1 MPPTRE
7 FLRRT
12 RSRIR
17 ARANQAG
24 IALLRA
30 VACRMGHAVV
40 RRDFYSPLVDTR
52 TMPGELWTRAAPTP
66 GLDLD
71 LDGQLGFLE
80 RRLAPVIAEF
90 RPPMR
95 AADAN
100 KRFHLENPMYGPMD
114 AHLLYAFVR
123 EMRPRR
129 VLELGS
135 GYSTLVIQEALSRNA
150 GEGDTATHRVVDPY
164 PSPLLEGVDAHLLM
178 HRQSAAGVDVVLFDE
193 LEDRDI
199 LFVDTSHAVRPGGD
213 VVRVVLEVLPTLRPG
228 VIVHLHDIFRP
239 FEYPRVLYDV
249 FNVHWQE
256 QYLVQALLSDNPG
269 FEILCANHA
278 LWRLRRERVL
288 PLFPGLTEGMEPSG
302 FWFVRR

>member
-1 MPPTRE
+1 MRPTRE

-12 RSRIR
+12 RSRAR
-17 ARANQAG
+17 ARAQQTG
-24 IALLRA
+24 VALLRA
-30 VACRMGHAVV
+30 AGRRTGYSVV

-52 TMPGELWTRAAPTP
+52 TLPDDLWTRAAPIP

-71 LDGQLGFLE
+71 LDGQLEFLE
-80 RRLAPVIAEF
+80 RRLATLVAEF
-90 RPPMR
+90 RPPLR
-95 AADAN
+95 AADPPT
-100 KRFHLENPMYGPMD
+100 RFHLENPMYGPMD

-123 EMRPRR
+123 EMRPQR

-150 GEGDTATHRVVDPY
+150 RDGDAATHQVVDPY
-164 PSPLLEGVDAHLLM
+164 PSPLLEGSQAQLRI
-178 HRQSAAGVDVVLFDE
+178 HRQSAAAVAPALFGE

-213 VVRVVLEVLPTLRPG
+213 VVRIVLEVLPTLRAG
-228 VIVHLHDIFRP
+228 VVVHVHDIFRP

-249 FNVHWQE
+249 LDVHWQE
-256 QYLVQALLSDNPG
+256 QYLIQALLSDNPG

-288 PLFPGLTEGMEPSG
+288 PMFPGLREGMEPSG
-302 FWFVRR
+302 FWLVRR

>member
-1 MPPTRE
+1 M
-7 FLRRT
+7 
-12 RSRIR
+12 
-17 ARANQAG
+17 
-24 IALLRA
+24 LRA
-30 VACRMGHAVV
+30 AGRGMGYAVV
-40 RRDFYSPLVDTR
+40 RRDFYSPLVETR
-52 TMPGELWTRAAPTP
+52 TLPDDLWTRAAPTP

-71 LDGQLGFLE
+71 LDGQLAFLE
-80 RRLAPVIAEF
+80 RRLSTLIAEF
-90 RPPMR
+90 RPPLHAGR
-95 AADAN
+95 PPLQATNAPT
-100 KRFHLENPMYGPMD
+100 RFHLENPMYGPMD

-123 EMRPRR
+123 EMRPKR

-150 GEGDTATHRVVDPY
+150 RDGEAATHEVVDPY
-164 PSPLLEGVDAHLLM
+164 PSPLLEGSEAQLLI
-178 HRQSAAGVDVVLFDE
+178 HRQSAAAVEPARFQE

-213 VVRVVLEVLPTLRPG
+213 VVRIVLEVLPTLGAG
-228 VIVHLHDIFRP
+228 VVVHVHDIFRP
-239 FEYPRVLYDV
+239 FEYPRVLYDL
-249 FNVHWQE
+249 FDVHWQE

-288 PLFPGLTEGMEPSG
+288 PMFPGLREGMEPSG